1 MNVGNGLD
9 RSADNHRTYYPNVGR
24 GRAPAANKQQKPPQ
38 QPLRGFFVSK
48 E

>member
-24 GRAPAANKQQKPPQ
+24 GRAPAANN
-38 QPLRGFFVSK
+38 LRTQINAL
-48 E
+48 

>member
-9 RSADNHRTYYPNVGR
+9 RSAFVVG
-24 GRAPAANKQQKPPQ
+24 GGVLDAPFICKRN
-38 QPLRGFFVSK
+38 